1 MPDRSSLVLS
11 RRTRRA
17 SDRRAHRSGLRFTGL
32 GFGIL
37 LSILFAVL
45 ILAGALAY
53 ADLTRDLPNVEL
65 IPALLNPPDGLLLQ
79 PTRLYDRTGEHLIL
93 TYSPPSAGKET
104 PGIRRYIPLSTASP
118 QHLPTFLPKA
128 TIVLTDP
135 GFWTH
140 GGYRLTGLTDP
151 DSHPTIAQR
160 LVSDLLLYG
169 EKPSLRR
176 ALRERM
182 LAAQLTSGYGR
193 SQVLEWY
200 LNSAD
205 YGNFAYGID
214 AAAQLYFGKSATDLT
229 PAECAVLAAA
239 SQAPGLNPLD
249 ASDLA
254 LQRGRT
260 TIDLMRTFHLITPA
274 EADQALG
281 EKLSFAAPAK
291 SSLNDQQSAERVSLF
306 TSLVLKQ
313 LGYLYTR
320 DRITRGGLI
329 ITAALD
335 YDLQTAAAATVLGD
349 ATASSPSS
357 SSLILDPQS
366 GQILAATGETLHD
379 FTQPGDHFV
388 VAKGGRGGRG
398 NARFATSTHQAPR
411 EHEPGKPG
419 DEKRLRLELKLLAD
433 VGLVGYS
440 LGGHLG
446 KMTRRWWL
454 AHPSARC
461 WEAKPCGMTT
471 QYMRNRLGLPRLHGR
486 WSARPKNRSPNSK
499 LTR

>member
-1 MPDRSSLVLS
+1 
-11 RRTRRA
+11 
-17 SDRRAHRSGLRFTGL
+17 
-32 GFGIL
+32 
-37 LSILFAVL
+37 
-45 ILAGALAY
+45 
-53 ADLTRDLPNVEL
+53 
-65 IPALLNPPDGLLLQ
+65 
-79 PTRLYDRTGEHLIL
+79 
-93 TYSPPSAGKET
+93 
-104 PGIRRYIPLSTASP
+104 
-118 QHLPTFLPKA
+118 
-128 TIVLTDP
+128 
-135 GFWTH
+135 
-140 GGYRLTGLTDP
+140 
-151 DSHPTIAQR
+151 
-160 LVSDLLLYG
+160 
-169 EKPSLRR
+169 
-176 ALRERM
+176 M

-366 GQILAATGETLHD
+366 GQILAATGETLRGQETSLLSPRD
-379 FTQPGDHFV
+379 PGTLLSPFIYLTAFTRGFGPASLVWDIPSVDSASVLPASAPQSATLAPGAGAV
-388 VAKGGRGGRG
+388 
-398 NARFATSTHQAPR
+398 
-411 EHEPGKPG
+411 
-419 DEKRLRLELKLLAD
+419 
-433 VGLVGYS
+433 
-440 LGGHLG
+440 
-446 KMTRRWWL
+446 
-454 AHPSARC
+454 
-461 WEAKPCGMTT
+461 
-471 QYMRNRLGLPRLHGR
+471 
-486 WSARPKNRSPNSK
+486 NSK
-499 LTR
+499 SSTYHGPVRMRIALANDYAAPVQAIAAQMGPDAISRTESC